1 MAFNATIQQMLF
13 LFLLIILGYL
23 LAKMKLVPENAQNTL
38 SKLENYV
45 FIPALCMG
53 TFTKNFT
60 VNTLVNNRTLLLISF
75 LIELVVI
82 PISIVVVKLL
92 SKDKYTQNIFLYGLC
107 FPNFGFM
114 GNAIVSALFPEWFM
128 EYLIFCLVLQ
138 IFLYLWGIPVLLLG
152 ETEQKSSILMRLK
165 NLINPMFICMI
176 LGMIWGVSGLET
188 PTFAQSILDS
198 LGACMSPI
206 AMLLTGM
213 VIAKSKLSEVLSH
226 KNIYAISVVRL
237 IVYPLIFLAVAR
249 LFKLEGILLA
259 CGLCSLSMPLGLNTI
274 VIPSAYGK
282 DTTKASGMTIVSHL
296 LACIT
301 IPLFFM
307 FLGN

>member
-1 MAFNATIQQMLF
+1 MFS
-13 LFLLIILGYL
+13 LIILGYL
-23 LAKMKLVPENAQNTL
+23 LTKMKLVPENAEKTL

-53 TFTKNFT
+53 TFVKNFT

-82 PISIVVVKLL
+82 PISIVIVKLL

-107 FPNFGFM
+107 FPNYGFM
-114 GNAIVSALFPEWFM
+114 GYAIVSALFPERFM
-128 EYLIFCLVLQ
+128 EYIVFCLVLQ
-138 IFLYLWGIPVLLLG
+138 IFLYLWGIPVLLG
-152 ETEQKSSILMRLK
+152 EAEQQSSILMRLK

-176 LGMIWGVSGLET
+176 LGMIWGISGLKT

-198 LGACMSPI
+198 LGACMSPV

-237 IVYPLIFLAVAR
+237 IVYPLIFLGVAR
-249 LFKLEGILLA
+249 LFKLEGILLI

-307 FLGN
+307 FLDG

>member
-53 TFTKNFT
+53 TFVKNFT
-60 VNTLVNNRTLLLISF
+60 VNTLVNNRTLLLISL

-107 FPNFGFM
+107 FPNYGFM

-128 EYLIFCLVLQ
+128 EYLIFCLVLNVV
-138 IFLYLWGIPVLLLG
+138 LYLWGIPVLLLG

-176 LGMIWGVSGLET
+176 LGMIWGISGLPT

-226 KNIYAISVVRL
+226 KNIYVISVVRL
-237 IVYPLIFLAVAR
+237 IVYPLIFLAIAR
-249 LFKLEGILLA
+249 LFKLEGILLI
-259 CGLCSLSMPLGLNTI
+259 CGLCSLSMPLGLNPI
-274 VIPSAYGK
+274 IIPSAYGK